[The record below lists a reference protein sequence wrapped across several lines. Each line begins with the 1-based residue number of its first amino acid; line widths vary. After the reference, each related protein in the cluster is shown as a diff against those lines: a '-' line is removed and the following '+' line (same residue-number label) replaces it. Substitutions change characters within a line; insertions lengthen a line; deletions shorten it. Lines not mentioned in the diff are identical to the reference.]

1 MYGIAIV
8 FALVT
13 VNSNGVPTESH
24 GKFAD
29 AKACEYAASIVEQ
42 NIHPLPPGHD
52 VVCQRRAEIT
62 VTAAYQP
69 ENR

>member
-13 VNSNGVPTESH
+13 VNSRGIPVENH
-24 GKFAD
+24 GKFTD

-42 NIHPLPPGHD
+42 NLHPLPRGYT
-52 VVCQRRAEIT
+52 VVCQRRAEVN
-62 VTAAYQP
+62 VTASYN
-69 ENR
+69 EETN

>member
-1 MYGIAIV
+1 MYNVAIV

-13 VNSNGVPTESH
+13 LNPQGHEVERH

-42 NIHPLPPGHD
+42 NLHPLPTGHA
-52 VVCQRRAEIT
+52 VVCQRRAEVN
-62 VTAAYQP
+62 VTASYDP
-69 ENR
+69 ENM